1 MANKYSPITNLSLD
15 DNNQMKLLS
24 ETLRKQ
30 AIAKRNAQDQKMQET
45 NFDYTQQQRKDL
57 ETSEAARYGALKEQL
72 KPGGQYASSSLYDMV
87 SKYEGNGVQSAEAE
101 QQVAQRIAQLQAID
115 KGKADVDVKKAKQE
129 QTITSYS
136 NLRKLYPQYETTILA
151 NEVGGGTPREALN
164 DIQGQM
170 TTAGKS
176 SCGKAEPKD
185 SEEEGFIKA
194 IVPKT
199 RSGFMYKRGINDQSG
214 EPTTGQFKV
223 EYRKGTWYYA
233 GTKQKVDLTDPNWIA
248 ESDVSGVPVR
258 GILGTVKNTNP
269 KPQPKPIKSTPI
281 VKENGFTFTREQ

>member
-1 MANKYSPITNLSLD
+1 
-15 DNNQMKLLS
+15 
-24 ETLRKQ
+24 
-30 AIAKRNAQDQKMQET
+30 
-45 NFDYTQQQRKDL
+45 
-57 ETSEAARYGALKEQL
+57 
-72 KPGGQYASSSLYDMV
+72 MV

-115 KGKADVDVKKAKQE
+115 KGKADIDVNKYKTQALIDQYGKDKEAMAIISRDLKQGLPSS
-129 QTITSYS
+129 QIVTDIDQLMNRRTS
-136 NLRKLYPQYETTILA
+136 
-151 NEVGGGTPREALN
+151 G
-164 DIQGQM
+164 
-170 TTAGKS
+170 
-176 SCGKAEPKD
+176 GKAEPKD
-185 SEEEGFIKA
+185 TVEQGFIKA
-194 IVPKT
+194 IVPTT